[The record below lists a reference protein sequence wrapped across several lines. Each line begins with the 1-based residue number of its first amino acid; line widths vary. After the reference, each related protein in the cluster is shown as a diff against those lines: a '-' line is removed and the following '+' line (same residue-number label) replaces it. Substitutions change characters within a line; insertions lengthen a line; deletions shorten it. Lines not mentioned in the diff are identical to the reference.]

1 MSWIII
7 FGCIFGLI
15 MIYLNQYK
23 AQARKERIKVRALKP
38 QLDPLP
44 QKERLPARN
53 DNFKWKRP
61 KLDYKEIADS
71 YNKAETLYAKKDFE
85 AAKKAYIGV
94 LTLNPLHVG
103 SNNKLGLIYL
113 QEGRASKAEAI
124 FRKLVD
130 MKPHEAVF
138 HSNLGLSFY
147 QLSKL
152 EQAKAAYQK
161 SINLDGKKESR
172 YLSLGQVCVDLKHWK
187 PAINAFCKALEL
199 NPKNNELYFYVTDLL
214 IKVQA
219 YGEAMAF
226 MQTFLNMNPYSKE
239 AKDKIREIKIASGA
253 SPLSVDPRAELKND
267 KFDM

>member
-7 FGCIFGLI
+7 FGCVFGLI

-23 AQARKERIKVRALKP
+23 VQARKERIKVRAIKP
-38 QLDPLP
+38 QLEPVYQEEKLP
-44 QKERLPARN
+44 SRS

-103 SNNKLGLIYL
+103 ANNKLGLIYL

-130 MKPHEAVF
+130 MKPHDAVF
-138 HSNLGLSFY
+138 FSNLGLSLY
-147 QLSKL
+147 QLGQL
-152 EQAKAAYQK
+152 EQAKTAYER
-161 SINLDGKKESR
+161 SISLDSKKESR

-187 PAINAFCKALEL
+187 PAINAFSKALEL
-199 NPKNNELYFYVTDLL
+199 NPKHNELYFYITDLL

-226 MQTFLNMNPYSKE
+226 MQTFLNMNPYSQE

-253 SPLSVDPRAELKND
+253 SPLSVDPRAFFKKDSL
-267 KFDM
+267 DM